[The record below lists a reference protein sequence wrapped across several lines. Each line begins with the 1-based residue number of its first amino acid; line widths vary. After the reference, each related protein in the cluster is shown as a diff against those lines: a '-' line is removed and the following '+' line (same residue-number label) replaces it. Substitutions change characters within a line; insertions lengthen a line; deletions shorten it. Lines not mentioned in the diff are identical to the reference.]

1 MREENS
7 IELSEYRQL
16 VNAEMKLDMLVDS
29 LLNNADL
36 ETYSGRLYIR
46 SEKLEAILM
55 TFNPEGYKNAV
66 EWLKKKGEKDG

>member
-1 MREENS
+1 MEKENA
-7 IELSEYRQL
+7 IELSEYRRL
-16 VNAEMKLDMLVDS
+16 VNAEMKLDMLIDS

-46 SEKLEAILM
+46 SEMLEAILM
-55 TFNPEGYKNAV
+55 TFEPEGYKNAV